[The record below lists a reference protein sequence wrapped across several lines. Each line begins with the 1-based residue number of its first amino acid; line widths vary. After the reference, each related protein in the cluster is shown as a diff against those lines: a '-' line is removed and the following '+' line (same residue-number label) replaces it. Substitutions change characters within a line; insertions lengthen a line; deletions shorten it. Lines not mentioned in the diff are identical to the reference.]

1 MDEILYDQMD
11 WAAIEELVYS
21 EADTPQKL
29 LGPHI
34 TAAGLLIQ
42 VFMPTAV
49 SIIVRLDATG
59 KKYPMELED
68 EAGFFA
74 VLIPRKSVTAYTLI
88 VTFDHGTTEE
98 LKDPY
103 AFSSQFQEMDLKKF
117 TAGIHY
123 NIYEKMGAHPM
134 QIDGVKG
141 VCFAVWAPCAMRVS
155 VVGNFNLWDG
165 RRHPMRKLGDSGIYE
180 LFIPGLAQGEIY
192 KYEIKAPNGDTILK
206 ADPYGNFSQLR
217 PNTASVVWDIH
228 AYAWQ
233 DETWMKKRSKRDS
246 KSEPMSIYEVHLG
259 SWMRKAMALD
269 AAGAEVMGSEFY
281 NYREIAVPLARY
293 AKEMG
298 YTHL

>member
-134 QIDGVKG
+134 EIDGVKG

-192 KYEIKAPNGDTILK
+192 KYEIKAPNGD
-206 ADPYGNFSQLR
+206 
-217 PNTASVVWDIH
+217 
-228 AYAWQ
+228 
-233 DETWMKKRSKRDS
+233 
-246 KSEPMSIYEVHLG
+246 
-259 SWMRKAMALD
+259 
-269 AAGAEVMGSEFY
+269 
-281 NYREIAVPLARY
+281 
-293 AKEMG
+293 
-298 YTHL
+298 